1 MSGLALSFL
10 GVIGVAATV
19 TNALILLVAGL
30 SKLRNRG
37 QLPGVITNY
46 RLLPDT
52 LVGPVAA
59 GLPFVELAV
68 AVGLIAG
75 LRPAVLAA
83 IGLLCLFA
91 LAMAINI
98 RRGRAHID
106 CGCGRSEL
114 RQPLSVTLVLRNLVL
129 ALALVPAFGS
139 LPAAGSGQW
148 LIGAAA
154 GTAGYVLLLVC
165 NALAGLAAQARL
177 LERKT

>member
-1 MSGLALSFL
+1 MSGLTLSFL

-19 TNALILLVAGL
+19 ANALIFLVAGL

-75 LRPAVLAA
+75 LRVAIFAA
-83 IGLLCLFA
+83 ISLLCLFA

-98 RRGRAHID
+98 RRGRVHID
-106 CGCGRSEL
+106 CGCGQSEL
-114 RQPLSVTLVLRNLVL
+114 RQPLSAALVLRNL
-129 ALALVPAFGS
+129 ALALML
-139 LPAAGSGQW
+139 LPGLGALPDAGSAPW

-154 GTAGYVLLLVC
+154 GIATYLLVLVC
-165 NALAGLAAQARL
+165 NALVGLAAQARL